1 MNKQI
6 SKILTMLVI
15 ACICVTTVGAE
26 ASASTYKM
34 FMYKKGVKVYRE
46 ASLTK
51 GKKHYTKGTNRK
63 DEATQYQIVKMT
75 GKRIVVRPQK
85 GYFDRADPYFLKKK
99 ITLKLSKKCRFYYT
113 DVLFPLDGEKRK
125 YRRVS
130 KKSVKKYMKEL
141 KICYSQ
147 IENAGKYYNGGY
159 AGEIYMKNGKVVAV
173 LSNGGD

>member
-26 ASASTYKM
+26 ASASAYKM

-85 GYFDRADPYFLKKK
+85 GYFDSADPYEEKDYVEVIEKMPILLHRCIVSVRWGETK
-99 ITLKLSKKCRFYYT
+99 ISSCVQEIGQEVHEGVKDLLFTDRECRQ
-113 DVLFPLDGEKRK
+113 VLQWW
-125 YRRVS
+125 
-130 KKSVKKYMKEL
+130 
-141 KICYSQ
+141 ICR
-147 IENAGKYYNGGY
+147 
-159 AGEIYMKNGKVVAV
+159 
-173 LSNGGD
+173 

>member
-26 ASASTYKM
+26 ASASAYKM

-85 GYFDRADPYFLKKK
+85 GYFDSADPYFLKKK

-113 DVLFPLDGEKRK
+113 DVL
-125 YRRVS
+125 S

-141 KICYSQ
+141 KIYYSQ
-147 IENAGKYYNGGY
+147 IENVGKYYNGGY

>member
-15 ACICVTTVGAE
+15 ECICVTTVGAE
-26 ASASTYKM
+26 ASASAYKM

-75 GKRIVVRPQK
+75 GKRIVVR
-85 GYFDRADPYFLKKK
+85 RKKDISTVPILIFEEK
-99 ITLKLSKKCRFYYT
+99 DYIEVIEKMPILLHRCIVSVRWGNKSLSSSRI
-113 DVLFPLDGEKRK
+113 GQ
-125 YRRVS
+125 
-130 KKSVKKYMKEL
+130 KYMEKEL
-141 KICYSQ
+141 KIYYSQ

-159 AGEIYMKNGKVVAV
+159 AGEIYMKNGEVVAV

>member
-26 ASASTYKM
+26 ASASAYKM

-75 GKRIVVRPQK
+75 GKRIVVSPQK
-85 GYFDRADPYFLKKK
+85 GYFDSA
-99 ITLKLSKKCRFYYT
+99 

-141 KICYSQ
+141 KIYYSQ
-147 IENAGKYYNGGY
+147 IENVGKYYNGGY

>member
-26 ASASTYKM
+26 ASASAYKM

-75 GKRIVVRPQK
+75 GERIVVRPQK
-85 GYFDRADPYFLKKK
+85 GYFDSADPYFLKKK
-99 ITLKLSKKCRFYYT
+99 ITMTTAIS
-113 DVLFPLDGEKRK
+113 
-125 YRRVS
+125 
-130 KKSVKKYMKEL
+130 
-141 KICYSQ
+141 
-147 IENAGKYYNGGY
+147 A
-159 AGEIYMKNGKVVAV
+159 
-173 LSNGGD
+173 

>member
-15 ACICVTTVGAE
+15 ACICVTTVGVE
-26 ASASTYKM
+26 ASASAYKM

-85 GYFDRADPYFLKKK
+85 GYFDSADPYFLKKK

-141 KICYSQ
+141 NLLFTDRECRQVLQWWICR
-147 IENAGKYYNGGY
+147 
-159 AGEIYMKNGKVVAV
+159 
-173 LSNGGD
+173 

>member
-15 ACICVTTVGAE
+15 ACICVTTVGVE
-26 ASASTYKM
+26 ASASAYKM

-85 GYFDRADPYFLKKK
+85 GYFDSADPYFLKKK
-99 ITLKLSKKCRFYYT
+99 DYVEVIEKMPILLHGCIVSVRWGETKISSCVQEIGQEVHEGVKDLLFTDRECRQ
-113 DVLFPLDGEKRK
+113 VLQWW
-125 YRRVS
+125 
-130 KKSVKKYMKEL
+130 
-141 KICYSQ
+141 ICR
-147 IENAGKYYNGGY
+147 
-159 AGEIYMKNGKVVAV
+159 
-173 LSNGGD
+173 

>member
-1 MNKQI
+1 MYLCDN
-6 SKILTMLVI
+6 SWSGSF
-15 ACICVTTVGAE
+15 CICVQD
-26 ASASTYKM
+26 
-34 FMYKKGVKVYRE
+34 VYVQE
-46 ASLTK
+46 GCESVSGGIAYE
-51 GKKHYTKGTNRK
+51 GKEHYTKGTNRK

-75 GKRIVVRPQK
+75 SKRIVVRPQK
-85 GYFDRADPYFLKKK
+85 GYFDSADPYFLKKK

-141 KICYSQ
+141 KIYYSQ
-147 IENAGKYYNGGY
+147 IENVGKYYNGGY

>member
-26 ASASTYKM
+26 ASASAYKM

-85 GYFDRADPYFLKKK
+85 CISTVPILNFL
-99 ITLKLSKKCRFYYT
+99 R
-113 DVLFPLDGEKRK
+113 KRL
-125 YRRVS
+125 R
-130 KKSVKKYMKEL
+130 
-141 KICYSQ
+141 
-147 IENAGKYYNGGY
+147 
-159 AGEIYMKNGKVVAV
+159 
-173 LSNGGD
+173 

>member
-26 ASASTYKM
+26 ASASAYKM

-51 GKKHYTKGTNRK
+51 GKMHYTKGTNPK

-85 GYFDRADPYFLKKK
+85 GYFDSADPYFLKKK
-99 ITLKLSKKCRFYYT
+99 ITLLYT
-113 DVLFPLDGEKRK
+113 AV
-125 YRRVS
+125 
-130 KKSVKKYMKEL
+130 M
-141 KICYSQ
+141 
-147 IENAGKYYNGGY
+147 ENYLMNKQVRSFVIFN
-159 AGEIYMKNGKVVAV
+159 
-173 LSNGGD
+173 L

>member
-1 MNKQI
+1 MWF
-6 SKILTMLVI
+6 V
-15 ACICVTTVGAE
+15 
-26 ASASTYKM
+26 
-34 FMYKKGVKVYRE
+34 R
-46 ASLTK
+46 
-51 GKKHYTKGTNRK
+51 
-63 DEATQYQIVKMT
+63 
-75 GKRIVVRPQK
+75 KRIFRQCRSLFFEEKDYVEV
-85 GYFDRADPYFLKKK
+85 
-99 ITLKLSKKCRFYYT
+99 IEKCRFYYT

-141 KICYSQ
+141 KIYYSQ

>member
-15 ACICVTTVGAE
+15 VCICVTTVGAE
-26 ASASTYKM
+26 ASASAYKM

-85 GYFDRADPYFLKKK
+85 GYFDSADPYFLKKK
-99 ITLKLSKKCRFYYT
+99 IACFLTCKYNDNRTFEKCTEYTLKILYERVVRYGSIKKGR
-113 DVLFPLDGEKRK
+113 L
-125 YRRVS
+125 
-130 KKSVKKYMKEL
+130 
-141 KICYSQ
+141 
-147 IENAGKYYNGGY
+147 
-159 AGEIYMKNGKVVAV
+159 
-173 LSNGGD
+173 

>member
-1 MNKQI
+1 MKLRNI
-6 SKILTMLVI
+6 
-15 ACICVTTVGAE
+15 
-26 ASASTYKM
+26 
-34 FMYKKGVKVYRE
+34 
-46 ASLTK
+46 
-51 GKKHYTKGTNRK
+51 
-63 DEATQYQIVKMT
+63 T

-85 GYFDRADPYFLKKK
+85 GYFDSADPYFLKKK
-99 ITLKLSKKCRFYYT
+99 IMLKLSKKCRFYYT

-141 KICYSQ
+141 KIYYSQ
-147 IENAGKYYNGGY
+147 IENVGKYYNGGY

>member
-26 ASASTYKM
+26 ASASAYKM

-51 GKKHYTKGTNRK
+51 GKK
-63 DEATQYQIVKMT
+63 QYQIVKMT
-75 GKRIVVRPQK
+75 SKRIVVRPQK
-85 GYFDRADPYFLKKK
+85 GYFDSADPYFLKKK

-141 KICYSQ
+141 KIYYSQ
-147 IENAGKYYNGGY
+147 IENVGKYYNGGY